1 MPGDS
6 PCSGPR
12 VLGSAGALRSVSW
25 DTGGV
30 TAWRIRD
37 FHDDDLDAAIRLW
50 DDPVASP
57 AAPVFGLSDLIAAVR
72 ADSPAV
78 VAVVGDDLIG
88 TAVASVSG
96 SRASL
101 MRISLAK
108 SWRQRGIGSAMLT
121 ALERR
126 LVSVG
131 VHRIDCLLADPGEVG
146 AVALE
151 HCGYTVRTD
160 MIFYEKLEP
169 VGPGDVG
176 ILEQLGGR
184 MIRAGT
190 WDQLGGMVRE
200 KELIERR
207 IIMPL
212 ANPQLADRL
221 GLVPP
226 RAVILFGPPGTGK
239 TTFVRGVAS
248 KLAWPFVELFPS
260 RLAGDSPTGLA
271 AALREAFGLLDELE
285 RVVVFIDEV
294 EEIAGLRQPRTVTAT
309 QGVTNE
315 MLKLIPSFRER
326 DERLLICATNSVR
339 ALDSAFL
346 RHGRFDYVIPV
357 GPPDDQARHAIWE
370 RYLLAMPH
378 GELDMDAVVDQSRLF
393 TPADIEF
400 AARRTAQLVFER
412 VMLEG
417 GADIVATS
425 DVLRGIIDTR
435 PTLTKEIVAEFE
447 QDIKD
452 YARL

>member
-1 MPGDS
+1 M
-6 PCSGPR
+6 
-12 VLGSAGALRSVSW
+12 
-25 DTGGV
+25 
-30 TAWRIRD
+30 TAWRIRE

-72 ADSPAV
+72 AGSPAV
-78 VAVVGDDLIG
+78 VAVVGDDLVG
-88 TAVASVSG
+88 TAVAAVTG
-96 SRASL
+96 VRASL
-101 MRISLAK
+101 MRISLAQ
-108 SWRQRGIGSAMLT
+108 SWRQRGIGSAMLSE
-121 ALERR
+121 LERR
-126 LVSVG
+126 LVALG
-131 VHRIDCLLADPGEVG
+131 VHKIDCLLADAGEVG

-151 HCGYTVRTD
+151 HCGYTARKD

-169 VGPGDVG
+169 VGPGHVG
-176 ILEQLGGR
+176 ILDQLGGR
-184 MIRAGT
+184 MIRAGI
-190 WDQLGGMVRE
+190 WDSLGGMARE

-212 ANPQLADRL
+212 ANPHLADRL
-221 GLVPP
+221 GLIPP

-239 TTFVRGVAS
+239 TTFVKGVAS
-248 KLAWPFVELFPS
+248 RLGWPFVELFPS
-260 RLAGDSPTGLA
+260 RLAGDSPAGLA
-271 AALREAFGLLDELE
+271 AALREAFTLAGELE
-285 RVVVFIDEV
+285 KVVVFIDEV
-294 EEIAGLRQPRTVTAT
+294 EEIAGLRQPRTVTAN

-326 DERLLICATNSVR
+326 DQRLLICATNSIR

-357 GPPDDQARHAIWE
+357 GPPDDEARHAIWD

-378 GELDMDAVVDQSRLF
+378 GDLDMAAIVGQSRLF

-412 VMLEG
+412 VILERG
-417 GADIVATS
+417 GDVISTA
-425 DVLRGIIDTR
+425 DVLRGVGQTR
-435 PTLTKEIVAEFE
+435 RTLTTDIVAAFE